1 MLNSG
6 HVEKIVLQVVDKKSF
21 HLRGSHAAVRLSD
34 VKDRHAEVRKNIAR
48 HPLDGEHTQK
58 DGRQDGNQNRRRPAQ
73 SERYEV
79 HLLWWLA
86 RYISAPVADLQKS
99 ARTLTLGN
107 FEFQVDDIFCRRH
120 DELGILA
127 RDFNRMAARLHS
139 QIASKETLLRD
150 ISHELRSPLTRLRV
164 ALSLAQMGDQ
174 IEVQHKSIEREVER
188 LDALIGETLQLSR
201 LSGAVPTFV
210 RDNVDLGVLLNEVTG
225 C

>member
-1 MLNSG
+1 
-6 HVEKIVLQVVDKKSF
+6 
-21 HLRGSHAAVRLSD
+21 
-34 VKDRHAEVRKNIAR
+34 
-48 HPLDGEHTQK
+48 
-58 DGRQDGNQNRRRPAQ
+58 
-73 SERYEV
+73 
-79 HLLWWLA
+79 
-86 RYISAPVADLQKS
+86 
-99 ARTLTLGN
+99 
-107 FEFQVDDIFCRRH
+107 
-120 DELGILA
+120 
-127 RDFNRMAARLHS
+127 MAARLHS